1 MQRIVMI
8 LMILLISLNLTK
20 GFVILPPIIN
30 VEFGQELAKKSA
42 AILPKADVIS
52 HKILHFNSVLMDKV
66 LENDYIDMEHKKEIM
81 LMFTRFIQWGDSSG
95 SWILDFYYDLIDY
108 LL

>member
-8 LMILLISLNLTK
+8 LIILIISLNLTQ
-20 GFVILPPIIN
+20 GFLLLPLINN

-42 AILPKADVIS
+42 AILPKADIIS
-52 HKILHFNSVLMDKV
+52 HKILDFNRILMTHV

-81 LMFTRFIQWGDSSG
+81 LMFTRFIQGGDSSG
-95 SWILDFYYDLIDY
+95 SQILEFYYDLIDY